1 MKAKSLP
8 CALLGSFTLDQV
20 VGMVTS
26 RLEPAGVNCQWFVA
40 PFNQYPQLIL
50 SEPSE
55 LLAQAPKVAFL
66 AVAIEDLLGSL
77 PSPWAHPVQRQTLAE
92 ERLADF
98 FGLVRRMA
106 ERLPGTAIFVHDFLP
121 VAPAPNTVLASGS
134 SASLAA
140 IARQANAALRGVA
153 AEFPNV
159 RVVCLEDVFASL
171 ARSAIGD
178 PRFYYIAKMRFG
190 RAAMECL
197 ADFYCRLIRAYLG
210 LRKKCLVLD
219 LDNTLWGGVIGEV
232 GPDKILLSDDG
243 PGKAFQDMQRN
254 ILDYYETGTLL
265 AVCSKNDEA
274 LALGA
279 IRDHPAMILRPNHFA
294 AMRINWQDK
303 ASNIREIA
311 TELNLGIDSMV
322 FLDDSEY
329 ERAEVR
335 RLEPTV
341 TVVDLP
347 KDPAGY
353 PAFVAQLPFF
363 DALTTTEDDRRRG
376 QMYVEDRQR
385 RELGQQARSLE
396 DFLTGLEIEVT
407 VQKADAALLP
417 RLAQLTQ
424 RTNQFNLTTRRYTDH
439 DLATMSQ
446 SPDWRLYCVSTR
458 DRIGDAGIVGG
469 ALIQLDRAQAV
480 ARLDTLMLSCRILGR
495 GIETAF
501 LAGLLLGLEDTG
513 VATIIAEYI
522 PTDRNAVAKEFL
534 PRHGFVQ
541 KENFWHRSAAAARE
555 LCPKWI
561 NLKTTS

>member
-8 CALLGSFTLDQV
+8 CALLSSFTLDQV
-20 VGMVTS
+20 SGMVNS
-26 RLEPAGVNCQWFVA
+26 RLERDGVNCQWFVA

-55 LLAQAPKVAFL
+55 LVAQAPKVAFL

-77 PSPWAHPVQRQTLAE
+77 PSPWAQPEPRQALAQ

-106 ERLPGTAIFVHDFLP
+106 ERLPATTIFVHDFFPL
-121 VAPAPNTVLASGS
+121 APMPNAVLASAS
-134 SASLAA
+134 NASLSALARAA
-140 IARQANAALRGVA
+140 NNSLRALAGDC
-153 AEFPNV
+153 PNV
-159 RVVCLEDVFASL
+159 RIVCLEEAFVSLPRAS
-171 ARSAIGD
+171 ICD
-178 PRFYYIAKMRFG
+178 PRYYYLAKMRFG
-190 RAAMECL
+190 RTAMECL
-197 ADFYCRLIRAYLG
+197 ADFYARLLRAYLG

-219 LDNTLWGGVIGEV
+219 LDNTLWGGVIGEL
-232 GPDKILLSDDG
+232 GPDKIVLSDDG
-243 PGKAFQDMQRN
+243 PGKAFQDMQRH
-254 ILDYYETGTLL
+254 LLEYYETGTLL
-265 AVCSKNDEA
+265 TVCSKNDEA

-279 IRDHPAMILRPNHFA
+279 IRDHPAMILRPHHFA

-303 ASNIREIA
+303 ASNIRELA
-311 TELNLGIDSMV
+311 AELNLGIDSMV
-322 FLDDSEY
+322 FLDDSEH

-341 TVVDLP
+341 TVIDLP
-347 KDPAGY
+347 KDPSAY
-353 PAFVAQLPFF
+353 PAFVAQLPYF

-396 DFLTGLEIEVT
+396 DFLTGLEIQVT
-407 VQKADAALLP
+407 VQRADAMLLP

-424 RTNQFNLTTRRYTDH
+424 RTNQFNLTTRRYTDN
-439 DLATMSQ
+439 DLATLSQ
-446 SPDWRLYCVSTR
+446 SPDWRLFGVSTR

-469 ALIQLDRAQAV
+469 ALIHLDRAAAV
-480 ARLDTLMLSCRILGR
+480 ARIDTLMLSCRILGR

-501 LAGLLLGLEDTG
+501 LAGMLLGLEDTG

-522 PTDRNAVAKEFL
+522 PTDRNGVAKEFL
-534 PRHGFVQ
+534 PQHGFVAQ
-541 KENFWHRSAAAARE
+541 EKYWTRSAVAGRE

-561 NLKTTS
+561 HLKITQ